1 MMAYTVTN
9 SSPGARGLFNLT
21 IEAGEVREGVE
32 LTDDEA
38 LLLGDLDGVTVE
50 EVKPAKKAAVTE
62 AVKPATE

>member
-1 MMAYTVTN
+1 MAYTVTN
-9 SSPGARGLFNLT
+9 NAPGARGLVNLT

-38 LLLGDLDGVTVE
+38 LLLGELDGVTVE

-62 AVKPATE
+62 SAEALTE